1 MPPTDSMLLGPMTE
15 AVHAVGA
22 LLRALELPPRP
33 ARDRDEFLR
42 RFSAVDEP
50 ALALLRERLGALR
63 PGAVWADEL
72 DTRLPE
78 QGEVWVADA
87 VDGAV
92 QLLQGLPH
100 WCVSLTLVRERRAV
114 AAVLHSPL
122 LGETCAAALG
132 GGARRDGRPMRP
144 SVKRTLD
151 AALLGTS
158 QPPGIAR
165 EPEAVRG
172 AGRSLSALLPK
183 AGAVRNLGA
192 TSWQVADT
200 ADGRL
205 DGFWQYGSDDAN
217 LIGPALIAAE
227 AGLAVTDL
235 TGRPWRAGADGFLA
249 APRALHALMLAAIVD
264 RACDTLH
271 V

>member
-1 MPPTDSMLLGPMTE
+1 MSAADRQLLEPMTE
-15 AVHAVGA
+15 AVHAVGV
-22 LLRALELPPRP
+22 LVRTLDLPPEP
-33 ARDRDEFLR
+33 ARDREEFLR
-42 RFSAVDEP
+42 RFRAVDVP
-50 ALALLRERLGALR
+50 ALALMRERLGPLR

-78 QGEVWVADA
+78 RGEVWVADA

-92 QLLQGLPH
+92 QFLQGLPH
-100 WCVSLTLVRERRAV
+100 WCVSLTLVREGRAV

-122 LGETCAAALG
+122 LGETCNAVSG

-144 SVKRTLD
+144 SGKRTLD

-183 AGAVRNLGA
+183 VGAVRNLGA
-192 TSWQVADT
+192 TSWQITDT
-200 ADGRL
+200 AAGRM
-205 DGFWQYGSDDAN
+205 DGFWQYGTDDAN
-217 LIGPALIAAE
+217 LVGPALIAAE
-227 AGLAVTDL
+227 AGLVVTDL
-235 TGRPWRAGADGFLA
+235 AGRPWRAGADGFLA
-249 APRALHALMLAAIVD
+249 APRPLHPLILDAI
-264 RACDTLH
+264 LG
-271 V
+271 

>member
-1 MPPTDSMLLGPMTE
+1 MPPTDHQLLGPMTE

-22 LLRALELPPRP
+22 LLRTLDLPPEP
-33 ARDRDEFLR
+33 ARDRDEFLL
-42 RFSAVDEP
+42 RFSAVDGP
-50 ALALLRERLGALR
+50 ALALMHERLGPLR
-63 PGAVWADEL
+63 PAAVWADEL

-78 QGEVWVADA
+78 HGEVWLADA

-92 QLLQGLPH
+92 QLLQGLPQ

-114 AAVLHSPL
+114 ATVLHSPL
-122 LGETCAAALG
+122 LGETCTATSG

-192 TSWQVADT
+192 TSWQIADT
-200 ADGRL
+200 AAGRL
-205 DGFWQYGSDDAN
+205 DGFWQYGTDDAN
-217 LIGPALIAAE
+217 LTGPALIAAE

-235 TGRPWRAGADGFLA
+235 AGRPWRVGADGFLA
-249 APRALHALMLAAIVD
+249 APQPLHSLMLAAIRD
-264 RACDTLH
+264 
-271 V
+271 

>member
-1 MPPTDSMLLGPMTE
+1 MSPTDCQLLDPMAD

-22 LLRALELPPRP
+22 LLRALDLPSEPP
-33 ARDRDEFLR
+33 RDRDEFLL
-42 RFSAVDEP
+42 RFSAVDEL
-50 ALALLRERLGALR
+50 ALALMRELLGPLR
-63 PGAVWADEL
+63 PGAVWAEEL
-72 DTRLPE
+72 NTRLPE

-122 LGETCAAALG
+122 LGETCTAAFG
-132 GGARRDGRPMRP
+132 GGARRDGRLMRP
-144 SVKRTLD
+144 SGKRTLD

-165 EPEAVRG
+165 EPEAVQG
-172 AGRSLSALLPK
+172 AGRSLSALLPHV
-183 AGAVRNLGA
+183 GAVRNLGA
-192 TSWQVADT
+192 TSWQIADT
-200 ADGRL
+200 AAGRM
-205 DGFWQYGSDDAN
+205 DGFWQYGIDDTN

-227 AGLAVTDL
+227 AGLSVTDL
-235 TGRPWRAGADGFLA
+235 AGRPWRAGADGFLA
-249 APRALHALMLAAIVD
+249 APQPLHPLIL
-264 RACDTLH
+264 DTILD
-271 V
+271 

>member
-1 MPPTDSMLLGPMTE
+1 MSPADRQLLNPMTE

-22 LLRALELPPRP
+22 LVRTLDLPPEP
-33 ARDRDEFLR
+33 ARDREEFLH

-50 ALALLRERLGALR
+50 ALALMRERLGTLR

-78 QGEVWVADA
+78 DGEVWVADA

-92 QLLQGLPH
+92 QFLQGLPH

-114 AAVLHSPL
+114 ATVLHSPL
-122 LGETCAAALG
+122 LGETCTAASG
-132 GGARRDGRPMRP
+132 SGARRDGRPMRP
-144 SVKRTLD
+144 SGKRTLD

-172 AGRSLSALLPK
+172 AGRSLSALLPTV
-183 AGAVRNLGA
+183 GAVRNLGA
-192 TSWQVADT
+192 TSWQIADT
-200 ADGRL
+200 AAGRM
-205 DGFWQYGSDDAN
+205 DGFWQYGTDDAN
-217 LIGPALIAAE
+217 LVGPALIAAE

-235 TGRPWRAGADGFLA
+235 AGRPWRAGADGFLA
-249 APRALHALMLAAIVD
+249 APQPLHRLIL
-264 RACDTLH
+264 DTILG
-271 V
+271 